1 VDGLPQPKNEDVTG
15 LKKKLDELL
24 AEKKAEQVKRK
35 EIEEKARKDAEE
47 MARRAGDTDA
57 LEKSWRE
64 KLETAQADSKAEI
77 DRLNGSLKTIMV
89 DNVATTIANEIA
101 LQGSANVLL
110 PHVRGRLAVDYVD
123 GNPITRVLGPDGK
136 PSAATLE
143 ELKAEFAAN
152 TAFAPIIVGS
162 KASGGGA
169 GGAKGGGAA
178 AKSIKRADFDALDFA
193 AKAKAMKE
201 GVTITD

>member
-1 VDGLPQPKNEDVTG
+1 M
-15 LKKKLDELL
+15 
-24 AEKKAEQVKRK
+24 AEKKEADRKRK
-35 EIEEKARKDAEE
+35 ESEAAARKAAEE
-47 MARRAGDTDA
+47 AARKSGDVES

-64 KLETAQADSKAEI
+64 KLETAQAERDAEI
-77 DRLNGSLKTIMV
+77 QRLNGSLTKVMV
-89 DNVATTIANEIA
+89 DNVATNIANELA

-110 PHVRGRLAVDYVD
+110 PHVRGRLAVDFVD

-136 PSAATLE
+136 PSAATLD

-152 TAFAPIIVGS
+152 EAFAPIIAGS

-169 GGAKGGGAA
+169 GGAQGGRAA
-178 AKSIKRADFDALDFA
+178 AKSIKRADFDALDFT
-193 AKAKAMKE
+193 AKAKALKD